1 MFAEKDKNSE
11 NGSNFGVAREQNLLI
26 SGEVFVKCEIFS
38 WHIHALNTALQFSA
52 PLLNLYNDHSGRYK
66 AIYAQKKH
74 FCPFGG

>member
-38 WHIHALNTALQFSA
+38 
-52 PLLNLYNDHSGRYK
+52 
-66 AIYAQKKH
+66 
-74 FCPFGG
+74 